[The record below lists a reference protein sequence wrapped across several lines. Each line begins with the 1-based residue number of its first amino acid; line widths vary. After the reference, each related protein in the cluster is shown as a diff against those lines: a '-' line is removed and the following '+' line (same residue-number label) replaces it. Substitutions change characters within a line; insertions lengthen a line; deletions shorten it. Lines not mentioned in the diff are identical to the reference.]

1 MTCTGAGKE
10 KCKECKKS
18 TPGTTT
24 GSYFLAHADGNR
36 CYSGDTVQVNGVD
49 VVDKCPAGLYM
60 KDAAVTETDS
70 NGASVSLIAHTC
82 E

>member
-18 TPGTTT
+18 TPGTTGAART
-24 GSYFLAHADGNR
+24 GSYFLASGNADNNAK
-36 CYSGDTVQVNGVD
+36 CYSGVVDIANGID
-49 VVDKCPAGLYM
+49 DKCPAGLYM
-60 KDAAVTETDS
+60 KDAPVTE
-70 NGASVSLIAHTC
+70 NGVSLIAHTC